1 MNLTRLAIGLAIVLA
16 VVLVFRAFGSSG
28 EGVDNLG
35 RFLWA
40 TMAVT
45 LVGSGVLH
53 HYSGQSSQAV
63 VHLLIWLA
71 IIAAV
76 AFAYQYKSAL
86 GF

>member
-1 MNLTRLAIGLAIVLA
+1 MNLTRIGIALAITLA
-16 VVLVFRAFGSSG
+16 VVLLFRSFGSSG
-28 EGVDNLG
+28 ESADNLG
-35 RFLWA
+35 HFLWA
-40 TMAVT
+40 AMAVT

-53 HYSGQSSQAV
+53 HYSGEASQAV

-76 AFAYQYKSAL
+76 AFAYQYKSVL